1 MSKTSDTKYLNALYA
16 KSWITLIA
24 YNKLLFSWQH
34 QFNDPKTIRQ
44 IATVASH
51 KRRMHHF
58 CGDNCEVVDDFMKK
72 RLVIDI
78 LHALSQRKK
87 QLGQTLIPFL
97 PSGENTAKES

>member
-44 IATVASH
+44 LATVASH

-58 CGDNCEVVDDFMKK
+58 CGDNCEVVDS
-72 RLVIDI
+72 I
-78 LHALSQRKK
+78 LHYGTGAITK
-87 QLGQTLIPFL
+87 GANQTEI
-97 PSGENTAKES
+97 AKSNANSSNFDDIS